1 MTREGLGRYE
11 PVGLLG
17 RGGMGEVWEAR
28 DRELGRRVAVKIL
41 APRGRG
47 AGSEAA
53 RRRFLREARV
63 TAGLRH
69 RGVPV
74 VHDTGRLGDGRPY
87 LVMELVE
94 GSTLSAVLEEEGS
107 FPVARAADVA
117 VQVADVLAH
126 AHRNGVVHRDL
137 TPSNVMIMPDGTV
150 KVLDFGIA
158 AAKEPDPE
166 DTRITATHAVP
177 GTPGFMAPEQA
188 QGRPG
193 PPGDLYGLGCVLYRL
208 LAGVPPF
215 TAPNDLMLMYR
226 HLHDTPAPLSEH
238 RPDVPGPFADLVMRL
253 LAKDPLDRPASAEEV
268 RDLARSWAAPAP
280 ASASAPAPASAP
292 SAPAPAAPVPAPTA
306 PVPAP
311 RAESG
316 ASASGNRDGG
326 AAAAVARARELA
338 DREGPGRAEAFL
350 REYLDASGRPAED
363 PLCVPAGIELYDLMR
378 RAGEPGRAL
387 EGFTGLGG
395 ALRRARSAA
404 DRDVLACR
412 AGAARCLAALGRTAE
427 ALREFEGLLPVQE
440 RALGAADP
448 AVLDT
453 RYEAAVLLARA
464 GERRRAYERLVRL
477 EGEQR
482 AVLPE
487 EDGRHAR
494 TRQLVD
500 RLDRL
505 LRGGR

>member
-94 GSTLSAVLEEEGS
+94 GRTLSAVLEEEGP

-126 AHRNGVVHRDL
+126 AHRSGVVHRDL

-166 DTRITATHAVP
+166 DTRITATHATP

-226 HLHDTPAPLSEH
+226 HLHDTPVPLSEH

-253 LAKDPLDRPASAEEV
+253 LAKDPRDRPASAEEV
-268 RDLARSWAAPAP
+268 RDLARPWAVPAP
-280 ASASAPAPASAP
+280 APAPASAP
-292 SAPAPAAPVPAPTA
+292 AAASTPSAPAPPA

-311 RAESG
+311 RAEPG
-316 ASASGNRDGG
+316 ASVSADRDGG
-326 AAAAVARARELA
+326 AAVAVARARELA
-338 DREGPGRAEAFL
+338 EREGPGRAEAFL
-350 REYLDASGRPAED
+350 REYLDTSGRPVED
-363 PLCVPAGIELYDLMR
+363 PLCVPVGIELYDLVR

-440 RALGAADP
+440 RALGGADP

-453 RYEAAVLLARA
+453 RYETAVLLARA

-477 EGEQR
+477 EGDQR
-482 AVLPE
+482 AVLSE
-487 EDGRHAR
+487 GDGRHAR
-494 TRQLVD
+494 TRQLVA

-505 LRGGR
+505 LRSEH